1 MLNTL
6 LAILWI
12 ASIIFIVYFARKHNS
27 RGKWGS
33 IIACIVLF
41 FAIGLLPSNQQKDHQ
56 ANQSSS
62 SSLASSN
69 VSHRK
74 RALKKSESKKKA
86 SSSSEDIQE
95 YKQRLSSFAQAF
107 GTKPVDQ
114 IQRMPSVYT
123 ADHVEDNMVYT
134 WKPDGLPML
143 VRVDSPGNFT
153 TVYQY
158 DKHGEHNALG
168 KKLYEGRT
176 IYQKQKAPI
185 VYD

>member
-6 LAILWI
+6 LVFLWI
-12 ASIIFIVYFARKHNS
+12 ASIVFIVYFIKKHNS
-27 RGKWGS
+27 KGKWAS
-33 IIACIVLF
+33 IITCVFLF
-41 FAIGLLPSNQQKDHQ
+41 FVIGLLPTNQQNSHQ
-56 ANQSSS
+56 TKQSSS
-62 SSLASSN
+62 SSLASSSSSHK
-69 VSHRK
+69 VSV
-74 RALKKSESKKKA
+74 LKKRESREKT
-86 SSSSEDIQE
+86 SSSSENVQE

-134 WKPDGLPML
+134 WHPDGLPML
-143 VRVDSPGNFT
+143 IRVDSPGNFT

-158 DKHGEHNALG
+158 DRNGEHNALG

-176 IYQKQKAPI
+176 IYQKQKAPV